1 MLAAAYWTKPHM
13 ILLDE
18 PTNYLD
24 METLAALTQALKT
37 FRGGVVVIT
46 HNEPF
51 RKELCDEEWL
61 LEDGKLTITKNKDA
75 KSVFQKG
82 AKANDGDAA

>member
-1 MLAAAYWTKPHM
+1 MKSGERDSDDLPNTLGANTKKESQRKCG
-13 ILLDE
+13 I
-18 PTNYLD
+18 
-24 METLAALTQALKT
+24 
-37 FRGGVVVIT
+37 
-46 HNEPF
+46 PF

-82 AKANDGDAA
+82 AKAADGDAA